1 MVFPEAR
8 LREDTSLL
16 WTVAAHSLQAFPMNC
31 SIYSIWIIRI
41 QPATSLSRDGKRAQ
55 TIHACGFASCSREP
69 QTPTSV
75 VPFLWTPKI
84 AKWQRTR
91 KAPKSPCNAPCWPDA
106 LQLTCRRIWPADK
119 KRVLA
124 GSRMSGPLQHCFDRG
139 EVIRDSRWHDV
150 DVLLQPRVAK
160 SRSGF
165 SPCAAN

>member
-1 MVFPEAR
+1 MCKSAEDGLEQGGEHTTVWLSSRGFPEAR

-91 KAPKSPCNAPCWPDA
+91 KLQNHPATHPAGLTPCSSHVVGFGLQTKSVS
-106 LQLTCRRIWPADK
+106 WPA
-119 KRVLA
+119 A
-124 GSRMSGPLQHCFDRG
+124 GCQGPCSTASTEER
-139 EVIRDSRWHDV
+139 
-150 DVLLQPRVAK
+150 
-160 SRSGF
+160 
-165 SPCAAN
+165 